1 MPFGTSGI
9 KQIDFILGLQKKF
22 NLVIYPNR
30 TQLNQFIIET
40 FNEWYKR
47 GEVKDFNKYINL
59 DKSLEFIPANN
70 LAVNKLNFGD
80 TLDTDYISQ
89 QFAKAANREY
99 GKQYYID
106 TTNFYSQGEYN
117 VKTTFASDPLIRIPG
132 TGLSGSVGGINPTP
146 TQFYAGNFTFTPSSN
161 ASYVCSSPIAFDMY
175 TVDGMITPGQIAYY
189 DRYGE
194 SPITGFYYF
203 TYGGGNEI
211 YEINRVTGE
220 IGYGS
225 GYFC

>member
-1 MPFGTSGI
+1 
-9 KQIDFILGLQKKF
+9 
-22 NLVIYPNR
+22 
-30 TQLNQFIIET
+30 
-40 FNEWYKR
+40 
-47 GEVKDFNKYINL
+47 
-59 DKSLEFIPANN
+59 
-70 LAVNKLNFGD
+70 
-80 TLDTDYISQ
+80 
-89 QFAKAANREY
+89 
-99 GKQYYID
+99 
-106 TTNFYSQGEYN
+106 
-117 VKTTFASDPLIRIPG
+117 
-132 TGLSGSVGGINPTP
+132 LSGSVGGLNPTP

-161 ASYVCSSPIAFDMY
+161 SSYVCSSAISYDMY

-189 DRYGE
+189 DRYGV